1 MKNKQKITVTY
12 EPDNT
17 LKNGYLLTFHQIYQE
32 LTENKWLM
40 YQLFKRDFTA
50 MYKQSF
56 IGILWIF
63 IMPII
68 NVAIFAMLGKSGI
81 FNYGNIAAPY
91 PLYAILG
98 VSLWQIF
105 NNGIM
110 ACGGALASAGDMIT
124 RINFSKKSLVMAA
137 MGRSFVT
144 FLIQLL
150 MVAALLVIYK
160 VVPSS
165 SIVFLPLIALPIVLM
180 TLGFGLV
187 ISILNSIVRDTGN
200 LLSVLLMLGMYGT
213 PVLYAKP
220 ATGILANI
228 TNYNPMYYF
237 IASGRDMVLTGS
249 LSEPEGFILSTIF
262 ACFVFIAG
270 LFIFHLT
277 ETRIT
282 ERM

>member
-249 LSEPEGFILSTIF
+249 LSDPEGFILSTIF